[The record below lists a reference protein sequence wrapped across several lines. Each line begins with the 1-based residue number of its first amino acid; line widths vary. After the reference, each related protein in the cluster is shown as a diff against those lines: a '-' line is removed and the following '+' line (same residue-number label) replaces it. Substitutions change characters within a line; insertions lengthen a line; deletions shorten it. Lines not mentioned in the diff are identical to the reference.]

1 MTFSLKSKV
10 FLETAKFI
18 ELTPLRV
25 KRLEIY
31 SQNWR
36 VKKKEIKKEWN
47 NSITMENQEIRE
59 EPKIN
64 LCIMEIN

>member
-36 VKKKEIKKEWN
+36 VKKKEIKKEW
-47 NSITMENQEIRE
+47 
-59 EPKIN
+59 
-64 LCIMEIN
+64 